1 VGKKEIFNTEMYEKE
16 VLIMRPAVVVLLQ
29 LGMVLLLL
37 AVFARVLP
45 MPNQADV
52 VADDLALLASG
63 TLVAIAFAYLRLT
76 KED

>member
-1 VGKKEIFNTEMYEKE
+1 
-16 VLIMRPAVVVLLQ
+16 MRPAVVVLLQ

-63 TLVAIAFAYLRLT
+63 SLVVIAFAYLRLT